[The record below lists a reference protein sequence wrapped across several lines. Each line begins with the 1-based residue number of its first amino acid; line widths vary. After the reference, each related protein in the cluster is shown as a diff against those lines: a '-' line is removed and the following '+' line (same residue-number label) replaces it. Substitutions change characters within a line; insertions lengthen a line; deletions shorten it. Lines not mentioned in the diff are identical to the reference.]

1 LEEQL
6 LVGWQ
11 TRRVGQEH
19 AEGDV
24 AAAGIGL
31 AAGVG
36 HEFGDYSNY
45 RSFEFELTAFV
56 EEHRHCG
63 GGDWFGQ
70 GREVEE
76 SRGRD
81 VLFRTF
87 KVNIPTLPQRTRQ
100 GWGTLRG
107 VECEM
112 AEGLESYDLIPVGD
126 GDGGG
131 GEGAG

>member
-1 LEEQL
+1 
-6 LVGWQ
+6 
-11 TRRVGQEH
+11 
-19 AEGDV
+19 
-24 AAAGIGL
+24 
-31 AAGVG
+31 
-36 HEFGDYSNY
+36 
-45 RSFEFELTAFV
+45 LTAFV

-63 GGDWFGQ
+63 GGHWFGQ

-87 KVNIPTLPQRTRQ
+87 KVNIPTLSQRTRQ

-131 GEGAG
+131 GEDAG